1 MYVIIF
7 SLFYASV
14 LVNSSLFSTIVA
26 IFTERNPYSIILTRK
41 KKTKKKKTMEYD
53 ISKNT
58 LLEFISIL
66 RELWFLC
73 MLSSLNVSLV
83 CSQVKVI
90 NHDDNDDI
98 CILYGRLSTG
108 ARNRVIPA
116 RHHKT

>member
-14 LVNSSLFSTIVA
+14 LVNSSLFSTIVG

-41 KKTKKKKTMEYD
+41 KNKKKKTMEYD

-66 RELWFLC
+66 REL
-73 MLSSLNVSLV
+73 
-83 CSQVKVI
+83 
-90 NHDDNDDI
+90 
-98 CILYGRLSTG
+98 
-108 ARNRVIPA
+108 
-116 RHHKT
+116 